1 MLENKRLIIDC
12 LQDNSFI
19 HNTSTSRMHMPT
31 HTPTSHNIKEMTTA
45 ELKAFNI
52 TKKKETTNA
61 FFAVMVLKKYTT
73 DEEP

>member
-1 MLENKRLIIDC
+1 
-12 LQDNSFI
+12 
-19 HNTSTSRMHMPT
+19 MHMPT

-52 TKKKETTNA
+52 TKKKENTNA

-73 DEEP
+73 DEEPINYTAHGEGCKSKGLNKETLAKIN